1 MRDVAGCGDG
11 LVQGWETIELSKVR
25 AVTHRWTHS
34 TAKGPPFPSLPEPR
48 RNTHLLDQGF
58 PNFPDHKDYLKGL
71 LRIQTPKPFLW
82 RFTSHKAGSRLFIHL
97 DTSHQ
102 LTHILGVLTL
112 RTGWRFRMS
121 RTQLL
126 PLTSSG
132 PRGVLTNKQIRI
144 LWIRAMVGKAQGVV
158 GKEGGASNSDQ
169 EGGGGQRPPDLI
181 QHALSF

>member
-1 MRDVAGCGDG
+1 MSGVAGCGDG

-25 AVTHRWTHS
+25 AVTHQCTHS

-48 RNTHLLDQGF
+48 RNTYLLDQGF
-58 PNFPDHKDYLKGL
+58 PNLPDHKDYLKGL

-82 RFTSHKAGSRLFIHL
+82 RFTFHKTGSRLFIHL

-102 LTHILGVLTL
+102 LTHILSVLTL

-121 RTQLL
+121 RIQLF

-132 PRGVLTNKQIRI
+132 PRGVLTNKQFSSVQLLSCDPMNRSTPG
-144 LWIRAMVGKAQGVV
+144 LAVHHQLLEFTQTHVHQV
-158 GKEGGASNSDQ
+158 SDA
-169 EGGGGQRPPDLI
+169 I
-181 QHALSF
+181 